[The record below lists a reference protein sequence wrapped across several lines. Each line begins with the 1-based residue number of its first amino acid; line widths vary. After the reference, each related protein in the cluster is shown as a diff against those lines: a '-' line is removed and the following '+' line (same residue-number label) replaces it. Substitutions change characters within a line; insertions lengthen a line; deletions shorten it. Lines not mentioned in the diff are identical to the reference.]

1 MWLDRIGERDEER
14 TNLMEIGIIRI
25 ITDQLRENQP
35 PRHASHQG
43 KGEKTSTT
51 SGEELGLS

>member
-43 KGEKTSTT
+43 KGEKTST